1 MHGARAAH
9 RQAGRGDAC
18 TPRTPGL
25 CPRQGEGKRP
35 FPHRRVCVP
44 AGAAT
49 LPPLF
54 GKLTLPTLLLGGGRA
69 PDFGSFIWVH

>member
-1 MHGARAAH
+1 M
-9 RQAGRGDAC
+9 GRGLRTGRLGGE
-18 TPRTPGL
+18 TPAQSWTPGL

-49 LPPLF
+49 LPPPF
-54 GKLTLPTLLLGGGRA
+54 GKLTLPTPLLGGGRA